1 MRHLLIEGVK
11 PSQIYLTFDKKFFH
25 KTLLEFFCEYFPH
38 IDKNE
43 WQSRFDKG
51 LILDENSNALAHDSS
66 YLAGQ
71 TLSYYR
77 DVGDETIIPF
87 LEKILWV
94 DEHLIV
100 VDKPH
105 FLPVIPTG
113 KFVRET
119 LLTRLR
125 LHPELQHLNIAD
137 ISPIHRLDKD
147 TAGVMLFSHNS
158 ASRSRYQQM
167 FEKRQIKKTYEAI
180 APTRLDLHYP
190 YEVRSRLVR
199 GDAFFLSKTVTGEIN
214 AITKIYYQKTAEL
227 EGFSHY
233 QLEPITGKKHQL
245 RVHLSELGMPILND
259 NFYPIAKEI
268 GTTDFNKPLK
278 LLAKS
283 IEFIDPISQRPR
295 VFHSQ
300 LSLS

>member
-1 MRHLLIEGVK
+1 MRHLLIHGVK
-11 PSQIYLTFDKKFFH
+11 PSQIYLTFDKKFLQ
-25 KTLLEFFCEYFPH
+25 KNLLYFFCEHFPH
-38 IDKNE
+38 IDKDE

-51 LILDENSNALAHDSS
+51 LILDENGNALAHDSP
-66 YLAGQ
+66 YLSGQ

-77 DVGDETIIPF
+77 DVGDEPIIPF
-87 LEKILWV
+87 TEKILWL

-125 LHPELQHLNIAD
+125 LHPELQHLNVAD

-147 TAGVMLFSHNS
+147 TAGVMLFSHNP
-158 ASRSRYQQM
+158 ATRAIYQQM
-167 FEKRQIKKTYEAI
+167 FEKRQVKKTYEAI
-180 APTRLDLHYP
+180 APTRLDLPYP
-190 YEVRSRLVR
+190 YRVCSRLVR
-199 GDAFFLSKTVTGEIN
+199 GDAFFLTKTVAGEVN
-214 AITKIYYQKTAEL
+214 AITEIHYLKTTEL
-227 EGFSHY
+227 QDFSHY
-233 QLEPITGKKHQL
+233 QLHPVTGKKHQL
-245 RVHLSELGMPILND
+245 RVHLCELGMPILND
-259 NFYPIAKEI
+259 NLYPIAKEV

-283 IEFIDPISQRPR
+283 IEFIDPISQHPQI
-295 VFHSQ
+295 FHSQ
-300 LSLS
+300 LSL